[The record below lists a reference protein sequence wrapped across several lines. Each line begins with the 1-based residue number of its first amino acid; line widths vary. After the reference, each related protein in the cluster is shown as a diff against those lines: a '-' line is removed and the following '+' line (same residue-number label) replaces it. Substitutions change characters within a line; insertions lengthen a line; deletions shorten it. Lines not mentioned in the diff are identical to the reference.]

1 MKKGRGRVTKSFCT
15 WDKHKGKV
23 TEGFHTISRTKK
35 RLSKEE
41 NVVENLE
48 LPIFTGGFQVE
59 NLRWRVQNLL
69 FPSAADMVDQGNQ
82 LKRVWECRKWSKSAI
97 KVLKKVTSCR
107 KKNPSRKNPATY
119 IEERHWINQ
128 LPGHTGPSTMHIR
141 YVCPYIWESYPPCT
155 LHARVSCIME
165 LVHGIN
171 FVSFGIAGV
180 QDDVHM
186 TD

>member
-1 MKKGRGRVTKSFCT
+1 MDFFACTMSFFLNFDGCSLKEPNYNSWRVGALSLMLKRPLDGAALTLILHCSCKQFMKKGRGRVTKSFRT

-23 TEGFHTISRTKK
+23 TEGFHTISRTKE

-97 KVLKKVTSCR
+97 KV
-107 KKNPSRKNPATY
+107 
-119 IEERHWINQ
+119 
-128 LPGHTGPSTMHIR
+128 
-141 YVCPYIWESYPPCT
+141 
-155 LHARVSCIME
+155 
-165 LVHGIN
+165 
-171 FVSFGIAGV
+171 
-180 QDDVHM
+180 
-186 TD
+186 

>member
-1 MKKGRGRVTKSFCT
+1 MYGGNCPRWIFLPVRCHFFKTLMAVLSKNLIITVGGWVHCHWCQKRPLDGAALTLILHCSCKQFMKKGRGRVTKSFRT

-97 KVLKKVTSCR
+97 KV
-107 KKNPSRKNPATY
+107 
-119 IEERHWINQ
+119 
-128 LPGHTGPSTMHIR
+128 
-141 YVCPYIWESYPPCT
+141 
-155 LHARVSCIME
+155 
-165 LVHGIN
+165 
-171 FVSFGIAGV
+171 
-180 QDDVHM
+180 
-186 TD
+186 

>member
-1 MKKGRGRVTKSFCT
+1 MKKGRGRVTKSFRT

-23 TEGFHTISRTKK
+23 TEGFHTISRTKE

-69 FPSAADMVDQGNQ
+69 FPSAADMVDQSNQ

-97 KVLKKVTSCR
+97 KVKKKVTSCR
-107 KKNPSRKNPATY
+107 KKNPSRKNPAIY
-119 IEERHWINQ
+119 IFTEI
-128 LPGHTGPSTMHIR
+128 
-141 YVCPYIWESYPPCT
+141 
-155 LHARVSCIME
+155 
-165 LVHGIN
+165 
-171 FVSFGIAGV
+171 FVIFGYLWHFWWYLAFSV
-180 QDDVHM
+180 LAF
-186 TD
+186 

>member
-1 MKKGRGRVTKSFCT
+1 MYGGNCPGWIFLPVRCLFFKTLMAVLSKNLIITVGGWVHCHWCQKRPLDGAALTLILHCSCKQFMKKGRGRVTKSFRT

-97 KVLKKVTSCR
+97 KV
-107 KKNPSRKNPATY
+107 
-119 IEERHWINQ
+119 
-128 LPGHTGPSTMHIR
+128 
-141 YVCPYIWESYPPCT
+141 
-155 LHARVSCIME
+155 
-165 LVHGIN
+165 
-171 FVSFGIAGV
+171 
-180 QDDVHM
+180 
-186 TD
+186 